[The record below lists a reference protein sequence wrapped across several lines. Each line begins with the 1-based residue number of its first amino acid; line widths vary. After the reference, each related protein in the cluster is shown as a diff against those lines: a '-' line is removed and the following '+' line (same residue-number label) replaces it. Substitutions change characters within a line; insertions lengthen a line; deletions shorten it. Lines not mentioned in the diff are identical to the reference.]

1 MLERFNI
8 ETDITFS
15 MERGGS
21 DDQEPQTVSGT
32 VTGSGHHVEV
42 RCDDVGALST
52 GSSVR
57 DARQIAAALA
67 DEGLSV
73 SIVGK
78 DGPIVT
84 MGNVKAGLLARTAT
98 RSQHIRID
106 NLKAATNLARSRGGG
121 GKSAG
126 SLLPPATLWPI
137 APTFRW
143 SRRRLTTTHDPAGGG
158 SPRLVFSMGSA
169 ATADG
174 KRRVVDLPK
183 TGTVIGSDE
192 AADVRLSG
200 IDAQQARVRR
210 DAAND
215 EYILVALGE
224 ETPTK
229 VNGVKVSTEQ
239 VLRTGSRIEIGAW
252 TMIYSREE
260 FADHG
265 RPYGGRAGGE
275 FSRQRDQP
283 RTKYDK

>member
-15 MERGGS
+15 MERGSS
-21 DDQEPQTVSGT
+21 DTQEPHTVSGT

-42 RCDDVGALST
+42 RCDDVGALSS

-57 DARQIAAALA
+57 DARHIAAALA
-67 DEGLSV
+67 GEGLSV
-73 SIVGK
+73 SMIGK

-84 MGNVKAGLLARTAT
+84 LGDVKAGLLARTAT
-98 RSQHIRID
+98 RSPHIRID
-106 NLKAATNLARSRGGG
+106 NLKAAINLVRSRGVG
-121 GKSAG
+121 GKGAG
-126 SLLPPATLWPI
+126 SLLPPPTLWPI

-158 SPRLVFSMGSA
+158 RPRLVFSMGA
-169 ATADG
+169 AASADG
-174 KRRVVDLPK
+174 KRRVFDLPK
-183 TGTVIGSDE
+183 TGTTIGSDE
-192 AADVRLSG
+192 SADLRLSG
-200 IDAQQARVRR
+200 VDPAQARVRR

-215 EYILVALGE
+215 EYILVAVGE

-229 VNGVKVSTEQ
+229 VNGVKVTTEQ
-239 VLRTGSRIEIGAW
+239 VLRTGSRVEIGSW
-252 TMIYSREE
+252 TMVYSREE

>member
-15 MERGGS
+15 MERDGS
-21 DDQEPQTVSGT
+21 SDQEPHIVSGT
-32 VTGSGHHVEV
+32 VTGSGHHIEV

-67 DEGLSV
+67 GEGLSV

-84 MGNVKAGLLARTAT
+84 IGDVKAGLLARAAT
-98 RSQHIRID
+98 RSPHIRID
-106 NLKAATNLARSRGGG
+106 NLKAATNLARSRGVG
-121 GKSAG
+121 GKGAG
-126 SLLPPATLWPI
+126 SLLPPPTLWPI

-143 SRRRLTTTHDPAGGG
+143 SRRRPTTTHDPAGGG
-158 SPRLVFSMGSA
+158 RPRLVFSMGAA
-169 ATADG
+169 ATSG
-174 KRRVVDLPK
+174 GQRRVFDLPK
-183 TGTVIGSDE
+183 GGTAIGSDE
-192 AADVRLSG
+192 SADLRLSG
-200 IDAQQARVRR
+200 VDAQQARVRR
-210 DAAND
+210 DPTND
-215 EYILVALGE
+215 EYILVALGG

-229 VNGVKVSTEQ
+229 VNGVKVTSEQ
-239 VLRTGSRIEIGAW
+239 VLRTGSRIEIGSW

-275 FSRQRDQP
+275 FSRQRNQP
-283 RTKYDK
+283 QPKYKD